1 MNANKIIIRA
11 FLTTLA
17 SVALL
22 FLFMVG
28 ALVCV
33 YPQSMMKISYNLGME
48 NSSIW
53 FAEVSYDRS
62 KDVYYI
68 AYATEVAIGEKDYK
82 KIDACGSRMIK
93 DKAFMGYCEERNGDA
108 SVSNSLAYEHYVYGQ
123 VCIAKYKRNKAND
136 AIALAFESVGNA
148 FPKNNAVVAMLVT
161 ALQTEDVETVAVIK
175 GKMEELK
182 MANEMSVEDGE
193 YFDAVFKLLQSE

>member
-17 SVALL
+17 SVAV
-22 FLFMVG
+22 LFMFMLG

-33 YPQSMMKISYNLGME
+33 YPQSMMEITYDLGME

-62 KDVYYI
+62 NDIYYI

-82 KIDACGSRMIK
+82 KIDSCGSRMIK
-93 DKAFMGYCEERNGDA
+93 AKEFGEYCAERDESVAGDSA
-108 SVSNSLAYEHYVYGQ
+108 LSYEHYVYGQ
-123 VCIAKYKRNKAND
+123 VCIAKYKRDKAND
-136 AIALAFESVGNA
+136 AITLAFESLGGA
-148 FPKNNAVVAMLVT
+148 FPKNNAVVAMLIT
-161 ALQTEDVETVAVIK
+161 ALQEEDAETIAVIK

-182 MANEMSVEDGE
+182 ITLKDVEDVA
-193 YFDAVFKLLQSE
+193 YFNAVFKLLESE

>member
-17 SVALL
+17 SVAVL
-22 FLFMVG
+22 FLFMLG

-33 YPQSMMKISYNLGME
+33 YPQSMMKITYNLGME
-48 NSSIW
+48 NSSVW

-62 KDVYYI
+62 KDIYYI

-82 KIDACGSRMIK
+82 KIDSCGSRMINAK
-93 DKAFMGYCEERNGDA
+93 EFGEYCAERDE
-108 SVSNSLAYEHYVYGQ
+108 SVAGSGALSYEQYVYGQ

-136 AIALAFESVGNA
+136 AITLAFESLGSA
-148 FPKNNAVVAMLVT
+148 FPKNNAVVAMLLT
-161 ALQTEDVETVAVIK
+161 ALQEEDAETIAVIKEKMGELKITLEDVEDVA
-175 GKMEELK
+175 
-182 MANEMSVEDGE
+182 
-193 YFDAVFKLLQSE
+193 YFNAVFKLLESE